1 MEQLI
6 LGHVYNEYLV
16 FGMKTRY
23 DTSTAPPWDAVP
35 EGSGPYLRSKRYVV
49 NLHGYDRQK

>member
-1 MEQLI
+1 M
-6 LGHVYNEYLV
+6 GHAYNEYLV

-23 DTSTAPPWDAVP
+23 DTSTAPPWDAVS